1 MNKGKV
7 IYTMAAVAL
16 ATCLSG
22 CKATELESK
31 TTSDTLKEEVNTVE
45 VSEVETN
52 ESVVGTRN
60 EQQEAEESVEEQK
73 PVVEQKQEVKE
84 EVEEVVE
91 IKEEIKKEVKDVKT
105 PHFNPNNL
113 LEKSNLTRDDAY
125 RMLKGS
131 RLQSVSS
138 HYIYAEETYGV
149 NAIFLMGLTS
159 LESGHGTSN
168 IAINN
173 NNIGGVR
180 KGSGEYSSFSSWESC
195 ISYIAN
201 LISKYYLKDGATYFS
216 GHSIWD
222 VNENYCENSDWA
234 DKIVSIGKGLMSN
247 L

>member
-1 MNKGKV
+1 MNKRKV

-16 ATCLSG
+16 ATCLNG
-22 CKATELESK
+22 CKATELESR
-31 TTSDTLKEEVNTVE
+31 TTSDTLKEDVNTVK

-52 ESVVGTRN
+52 ESVVKPRS
-60 EQQEAEESVEEQK
+60 EQEAEKSVEEQK
-73 PVVEQKQEVKE
+73 PVAEQKQ

-91 IKEEIKKEVKDVKT
+91 IKEEVKKEVKDVKT

-131 RLQSVSS
+131 KLQSVSS

-180 KGSGEYSSFSSWESC
+180 KGSGEYSSFSSWEGC

-201 LISKYYLKDGATYFS
+201 LISKYYLKDDATYFS
-216 GHSIWD
+216 GRSIWD

-234 DKIVSIGKGLMSN
+234 DKIVSISKGLMSN

>member
-1 MNKGKV
+1 MNKK
-7 IYTMAAVAL
+7 
-16 ATCLSG
+16 
-22 CKATELESK
+22 
-31 TTSDTLKEEVNTVE
+31 
-45 VSEVETN
+45 
-52 ESVVGTRN
+52 
-60 EQQEAEESVEEQK
+60 SVEEQK
-73 PVVEQKQEVKE
+73 PVAEQKQ

-91 IKEEIKKEVKDVKT
+91 IKEEVKKEVKDVKT

-131 RLQSVSS
+131 KLQSVSS

-180 KGSGEYSSFSSWESC
+180 KGSGEYSSFSSWEGC

-201 LISKYYLKDGATYFS
+201 LISKYYLKDDATYFS
-216 GHSIWD
+216 GRSIWD

-234 DKIVSIGKGLMSN
+234 DKIVSISKGLMSN

>member
-1 MNKGKV
+1 MNKRKV

-16 ATCLSG
+16 ATCLNG
-22 CKATELESK
+22 CKATELESR
-31 TTSDTLKEEVNTVE
+31 TTSDTLKEDVNTVK

-52 ESVVGTRN
+52 ESVVKPRS
-60 EQQEAEESVEEQK
+60 EQEAEKSVEEQK
-73 PVVEQKQEVKE
+73 PVAEQKQ

-91 IKEEIKKEVKDVKT
+91 IKEDVKT

-113 LEKSNLTRDDAY
+113 LEKSNLTSDDAY

-131 RLQSVSS
+131 KLQSVSS

-201 LISKYYLKDGATYFS
+201 LISKYYLKDDATYFS
-216 GHSIWD
+216 GRSIWD
-222 VNENYCENSDWA
+222 VNKNYCENSDWA
-234 DKIVSIGKGLMSN
+234 DKIVSISKGLMSN

>member
-1 MNKGKV
+1 MNKRKV

-16 ATCLSG
+16 ATCLNG
-22 CKATELESK
+22 CKATELESR
-31 TTSDTLKEEVNTVE
+31 TTSDTLKKDVNTVK

-52 ESVVGTRN
+52 ESVVKPRS
-60 EQQEAEESVEEQK
+60 EQEAEKSVEEQK
-73 PVVEQKQEVKE
+73 PAAEQKQ

-91 IKEEIKKEVKDVKT
+91 IKEEVKKEVKDVKT

-131 RLQSVSS
+131 KLQSVSS

-201 LISKYYLKDGATYFS
+201 LISKYYLKDDATYF
-216 GHSIWD
+216 GGRSIWD

>member
-1 MNKGKV
+1 MNKRKV

-16 ATCLSG
+16 ATCLNG
-22 CKATELESK
+22 CKATELESR
-31 TTSDTLKEEVNTVE
+31 TTSDTLKEDVNTVK

-52 ESVVGTRN
+52 ESVVKPRS
-60 EQQEAEESVEEQK
+60 EQEAEKSVEEQK
-73 PVVEQKQEVKE
+73 PAAEQKQ

-91 IKEEIKKEVKDVKT
+91 IKEEVKKEVKDVKT

-131 RLQSVSS
+131 KLQSVSS

-180 KGSGEYSSFSSWESC
+180 KGSGEYSSFSSWEGC

-201 LISKYYLKDGATYFS
+201 LISKYYLKDDATYFS
-216 GHSIWD
+216 GRSIWD

-234 DKIVSIGKGLMSN
+234 DKIVSISKGLMSN

>member
-1 MNKGKV
+1 MNKRKV
-7 IYTMAAVAL
+7 VYTMAAVAL
-16 ATCLSG
+16 ATYLNG
-22 CKATELESK
+22 CKATELESR
-31 TTSDTLKEEVNTVE
+31 TTSDTLKEEVNTAK

-52 ESVVGTRN
+52 ESVVEPRN
-60 EQQEAEESVEEQK
+60 EQKAEESVEEQK
-73 PVVEQKQEVKE
+73 PVAEQKQEVE
-84 EVEEVVE
+84 EVAE
-91 IKEEIKKEVKDVKT
+91 IKEEIKREVKDVKT

-113 LEKSNLTRDDAY
+113 LEKSNLTRNDAY

-131 RLQSVSS
+131 KLQSVSS

-180 KGSGEYSSFSSWESC
+180 KGGGEYSSFSSWESC

-201 LISKYYLKDGATYFS
+201 LISKYYLKDDATYFS
-216 GHSIWD
+216 GRSIWD

>member
-1 MNKGKV
+1 MNKRKV

-16 ATCLSG
+16 ATCLNG
-22 CKATELESK
+22 CKATELESR
-31 TTSDTLKEEVNTVE
+31 TTSDTLK
-45 VSEVETN
+45 
-52 ESVVGTRN
+52 
-60 EQQEAEESVEEQK
+60 K
-73 PVVEQKQEVKE
+73 D
-84 EVEEVVE
+84 
-91 IKEEIKKEVKDVKT
+91 VKDVKT

-131 RLQSVSS
+131 KLQSVSS

-201 LISKYYLKDGATYFS
+201 LISKYYLKDDATYFS
-216 GHSIWD
+216 GRSIWD

-234 DKIVSIGKGLMSN
+234 DKIVSISKGLMSN

>member
-1 MNKGKV
+1 MNKRKV

-16 ATCLSG
+16 VTCLNG
-22 CKATELESK
+22 CKATELESR
-31 TTSDTLKEEVNTVE
+31 TTSDTLKEDVNTVK

-52 ESVVGTRN
+52 ESVVKPRS
-60 EQQEAEESVEEQK
+60 EQEAEKSVEEQK
-73 PVVEQKQEVKE
+73 PVAEQKQ

-91 IKEEIKKEVKDVKT
+91 IKEEVKKEVKDVKT

-131 RLQSVSS
+131 KLQSVSS

-201 LISKYYLKDGATYFS
+201 LISKYYLKDDATYFS
-216 GHSIWD
+216 GRSIWD
-222 VNENYCENSDWA
+222 VNKNYCENSDWA
-234 DKIVSIGKGLMSN
+234 DKIVSISKGLMSN

>member
-1 MNKGKV
+1 MNKRKV

-16 ATCLSG
+16 ATCLNG
-22 CKATELESK
+22 CKATELESR
-31 TTSDTLKEEVNTVE
+31 TTSDTLKEDVNTVK

-52 ESVVGTRN
+52 ESVVKPRS
-60 EQQEAEESVEEQK
+60 EQEAEKSVEEQK
-73 PVVEQKQEVKE
+73 PVAEQKQEVEK
-84 EVEEVVE
+84 VVE
-91 IKEEIKKEVKDVKT
+91 IKEEVKKEVKDVKT

-131 RLQSVSS
+131 KLQSVSS

-168 IAINN
+168 IAISN

-201 LISKYYLKDGATYFS
+201 LISKYYLKDDATYFS
-216 GHSIWD
+216 GRSIWD

>member
-1 MNKGKV
+1 MNKRKV

-16 ATCLSG
+16 ATCLNG
-22 CKATELESK
+22 CRATELESR
-31 TTSDTLKEEVNTVE
+31 TTSDTLKEDVNTVK

-52 ESVVGTRN
+52 ESVVKPRS
-60 EQQEAEESVEEQK
+60 EQEAEKSVEEQK
-73 PVVEQKQEVKE
+73 PVAEQKQ

-91 IKEEIKKEVKDVKT
+91 IKEEVKKEVKDVKT

-131 RLQSVSS
+131 KLQSVSS

-180 KGSGEYSSFSSWESC
+180 KGSGEYSSFSSWEGC

-201 LISKYYLKDGATYFS
+201 LISKYYLKDDATYFS
-216 GHSIWD
+216 GRSIWD
-222 VNENYCENSDWA
+222 VNKNYCENSDWA
-234 DKIVSIGKGLMSN
+234 DKIVSISKGLMSN

>member
-1 MNKGKV
+1 MNKRKV
-7 IYTMAAVAL
+7 VYTMAAVAL
-16 ATCLSG
+16 ATCLNG
-22 CKATELESK
+22 CKATELESR
-31 TTSDTLKEEVNTVE
+31 TTSDTLKEEVNTAK

-52 ESVVGTRN
+52 ESVVKPRN
-60 EQQEAEESVEEQK
+60 EQKAEESVEEQK
-73 PVVEQKQEVKE
+73 PVAEQKQ

-91 IKEEIKKEVKDVKT
+91 IKEEVKKEVKDVKT

-131 RLQSVSS
+131 KLQSVSS

-201 LISKYYLKDGATYFS
+201 LISKYYLKDDATYFS
-216 GHSIWD
+216 GRSIWD

>member
-1 MNKGKV
+1 MNKRKV

-16 ATCLSG
+16 ATCLNG
-22 CKATELESK
+22 CKATELESR
-31 TTSDTLKEEVNTVE
+31 TTSDTLKEDVNTVK

-52 ESVVGTRN
+52 ESVVKPRS
-60 EQQEAEESVEEQK
+60 EQEAEKSVEEQK
-73 PVVEQKQEVKE
+73 PVAEQKQ

-91 IKEEIKKEVKDVKT
+91 IKEEVKKEVKDVKT

-131 RLQSVSS
+131 KLQSVSS

-201 LISKYYLKDGATYFS
+201 LISKYYLKDDATYFR
-216 GHSIWD
+216 GRSIWD
-222 VNENYCENSDWA
+222 VNKNYCENSDWA
-234 DKIVSIGKGLMSN
+234 DKIVSISKGLMSN

>member
-1 MNKGKV
+1 MNKRKV

-16 ATCLSG
+16 ATCLNG
-22 CKATELESK
+22 CKATELESR
-31 TTSDTLKEEVNTVE
+31 TTSDTLKKDVNTAK

-52 ESVVGTRN
+52 ESVVKPRN
-60 EQQEAEESVEEQK
+60 EQKAEESVEEQK
-73 PVVEQKQEVKE
+73 PVAEQKQEVE
-84 EVEEVVE
+84 EVAE
-91 IKEEIKKEVKDVKT
+91 IKEEIKREVKDVKT

-131 RLQSVSS
+131 KLQSVSS

-201 LISKYYLKDGATYFS
+201 LISKYYLKDDATYFS
-216 GHSIWD
+216 GRSIWD

>member
-1 MNKGKV
+1 MNKRKV

-16 ATCLSG
+16 ATCLNG
-22 CKATELESK
+22 CKATELESR
-31 TTSDTLKEEVNTVE
+31 TTSDTLKEDVNTVK

-52 ESVVGTRN
+52 ESVVKPRS
-60 EQQEAEESVEEQK
+60 EQEAEKSVEEQK
-73 PVVEQKQEVKE
+73 PVAEQKQ

-91 IKEEIKKEVKDVKT
+91 IKEEVKKEVKDVKT

-131 RLQSVSS
+131 KLQSVSS

-180 KGSGEYSSFSSWESC
+180 KGSGEYSSFSSWEGC

-201 LISKYYLKDGATYFS
+201 LISKYYLKDDATYFS
-216 GHSIWD
+216 GRSIWD
-222 VNENYCENSDWA
+222 VNKNYCENSDWA
-234 DKIVSIGKGLMSN
+234 DKIVSISKGLMSN

>member
-1 MNKGKV
+1 MNKRKV

-16 ATCLSG
+16 ATCLNG
-22 CKATELESK
+22 CKATELESR
-31 TTSDTLKEEVNTVE
+31 TTSDTLKKDVNTVK

-52 ESVVGTRN
+52 ESVVKPRS
-60 EQQEAEESVEEQK
+60 EQEAEKSVE
-73 PVVEQKQEVKE
+73 
-84 EVEEVVE
+84 
-91 IKEEIKKEVKDVKT
+91 D
-105 PHFNPNNL
+105 PNNL

-131 RLQSVSS
+131 KLQSVSS

-201 LISKYYLKDGATYFS
+201 LISKYYLKDDATYFS
-216 GHSIWD
+216 GRSIWD

-234 DKIVSIGKGLMSN
+234 DKIVSISKGLMSN

>member
-1 MNKGKV
+1 MNKRKV

-16 ATCLSG
+16 ATCLNG
-22 CKATELESK
+22 CKATELESR
-31 TTSDTLKEEVNTVE
+31 TTSDTLKEDVNTVK

-52 ESVVGTRN
+52 ESVVKPRS
-60 EQQEAEESVEEQK
+60 EQEAEKSVEEQK
-73 PVVEQKQEVKE
+73 PGAEQKQ

-91 IKEEIKKEVKDVKT
+91 IKEEVKKEVKDVKT

-131 RLQSVSS
+131 KLQSVSS

-201 LISKYYLKDGATYFS
+201 LISKYYLKDDATYFS
-216 GHSIWD
+216 GRSIWD
-222 VNENYCENSDWA
+222 VNKNYCENSDWA
-234 DKIVSIGKGLMSN
+234 DKIVSISKGLMSN